1 MHRKNFETSST
12 ATETAGGGYLEDAA
26 RRRETLTGMAGGGA
40 STPSATV
47 CVSPGQHRTEQRCVN
62 RRVAGGAGS
71 RRGSMQPLKRRPV
84 RTSAGSSMPERHGS
98 RRRRDSPGRHGM
110 KNRRTTGGSTA
121 AQCLARGTGRDTS
134 ENGSRRGRVQAA
146 ARRGGAG
153 SGGVGPR
160 RDGARGSGA
169 AREPAAQDL
178 AGTARGGDQETRLTS
193 HQRVAGGR

>member
-1 MHRKNFETSST
+1 MLTS
-12 ATETAGGGYLEDAA
+12 
-26 RRRETLTGMAGGGA
+26 
-40 STPSATV
+40 
-47 CVSPGQHRTEQRCVN
+47 
-62 RRVAGGAGS
+62 AGGAGS
-71 RRGSMQPLKRRPV
+71 RRGSMQPLKQRPV
-84 RTSAGSSMPERHGS
+84 LTSAGSSMPERHGS

-110 KNRRTTGGSTA
+110 KNRRTIGGSTA

-134 ENGSRRGRVQAA
+134 ENGGRRERVQAA
-146 ARRGGAG
+146 ARRGGSG

-193 HQRVAGGR
+193 HQSRRREVSREMQPTGATREPAAQDLAREVRSLTSTERRR